1 MPKWERLLRELRKLS
16 DLRVKRGLLKWKRTT
31 MMISR
36 S

>member
-16 DLRVKRGLLKWKRTT
+16 DLRVKRGLLKLKRTT